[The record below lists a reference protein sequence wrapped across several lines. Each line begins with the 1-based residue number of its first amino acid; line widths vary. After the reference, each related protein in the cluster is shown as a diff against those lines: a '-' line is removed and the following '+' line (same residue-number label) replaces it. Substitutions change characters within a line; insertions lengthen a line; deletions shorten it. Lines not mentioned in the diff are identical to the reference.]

1 MDVVTVIAGL
11 VSAFA
16 ALGALW
22 FARDTVRETRA
33 LRREDRLARLPEL
46 VAELGETGLRIRVD
60 RGQQP
65 VFRIR
70 RADLARPLRR
80 HRRNCRPATR
90 SPGFYAQIDWP
101 LELLLNAVEA
111 ALIEVAERL
120 GEASDV
126 EGALK

>member
-65 VFRIR
+65 VFRIK
-70 RADLARPLRR
+70 AR
-80 HRRNCRPATR
+80 
-90 SPGFYAQIDWP
+90 
-101 LELLLNAVEA
+101 
-111 ALIEVAERL
+111 RL
-120 GEASDV
+120 GATLAATPEELPACHALAGFLRANRLAV
-126 EGALK
+126 GAATQRCRGGAH